1 MKTILRFV
9 PVFIFAIILSGV
21 IYAEEAAQEDLGP
34 TPEKKAPPA
43 QDSLL
48 PPSIE
53 DIEAAEGK
61 TAAPAKKEEPA
72 KPAVEEKPA
81 KPAAEA
87 KPPVAPVAAKE
98 EPAKTAAPVTAPRP
112 GVPRVAVLPFV
123 NSTKEAG
130 PAEKVAGIAAPTLQ
144 DLLVNTGKVDV
155 VERSRIDEM
164 LTEINFGAS
173 GLVDAPT
180 AAKMGKLLG
189 VTHIVTGDVQ
199 RVARDRQITKAYNI
213 ESTKETYYVVL
224 LVRVIDAVNGK
235 VVTSKKAEKSRE
247 QVLTKYNEKQET
259 DIVTPLMEEALK
271 GVVGDLVTAMSPG
284 EKKEG
289 KTFAVKFDSQ
299 PTGADVEVDGIFEGN
314 CPVDADLETGVH
326 VVKITLPGYEVW
338 EQKIKVRDGKNKPIM
353 AKLVLKPVTT
363 NTNVDVNINKK

>member
-1 MKTILRFV
+1 M
-9 PVFIFAIILSGV
+9 
-21 IYAEEAAQEDLGP
+21 
-34 TPEKKAPPA
+34 
-43 QDSLL
+43 
-48 PPSIE
+48 
-53 DIEAAEGK
+53 
-61 TAAPAKKEEPA
+61 
-72 KPAVEEKPA
+72 
-81 KPAAEA
+81 
-87 KPPVAPVAAKE
+87 
-98 EPAKTAAPVTAPRP
+98 
-112 GVPRVAVLPFV
+112 
-123 NSTKEAG
+123 
-130 PAEKVAGIAAPTLQ
+130 
-144 DLLVNTGKVDV
+144 LVNTGKVDV

-164 LTEINFGAS
+164 LTEINFGTS

-199 RVARDRQITKAYNI
+199 RVARDRQVTKAYNI
-213 ESTKETYYVVL
+213 ESTRETYYVVL

-235 VVTSKKAEKSRE
+235 VVASKKAEKTRE

-271 GVVGDLVTAMSPG
+271 GTVDDLVTAMSPS

-314 CPVDADLETGVH
+314 CPVEADLEAGVH
-326 VVKITLPGYEVW
+326 VVKISLPGYELW
-338 EQKIKVRDGKNKPIM
+338 KIKVKAGKNKPIT